1 VPVPDDLIS
10 LREALHIVTRVRGLD
25 HDLWIDALVAGDVR
39 TWRVG
44 AGTRVRRADAESWHP
59 GAGP

>member
-1 VPVPDDLIS
+1 VRLPDDLIS

-39 TWRVG
+39 TWKEGER
-44 AGTRVRRADAESWHP
+44 TKVRRSDAESWHP
-59 GAGP
+59 VAGR